1 MMEIRRSSS
10 SISAPLAPTGKGAGG
25 EGECR
30 TPTACA
36 CLSASGEL
44 LRHSFGNRCGM
55 YRPPH
60 PPAPLPRWGEG
71 SRGRLIF
78 SHLWGP
84 EVRGYGSISPEGRKH
99 LPDIV
104 RARPFRQLALALA
117 CLMLFV
123 VSSGQV
129 WQDKT
134 SRKNAQGNDLYQKK
148 NYTAA
153 LEKYVQAQD
162 GKNHQQE
169 LSYNIANTL
178 YQQKKYPEAAKEL
191 EKSVSASNTGLNQ
204 KVYFNRGN
212 SFYEMGQYPQ
222 AIESYKKTLE
232 LDPKDRDA
240 KYNLELALKK
250 VQENPQKQKQNSS
263 NKNQKK
269 ENNSSKEDQQSQN
282 QQSDQQKQQDPQ
294 KQESKQEPQKQNA
307 NPKESD
313 AQQDQAQKGEQKQGM
328 DPKEALR
335 ILDAINSQEK
345 REQRKQVLKIQR
357 EHVSGK
363 DW

>member
-1 MMEIRRSSS
+1 MVEIWRSPS
-10 SISAPLAPTGKGAGG
+10 
-25 EGECR
+25 
-30 TPTACA
+30 
-36 CLSASGEL
+36 
-44 LRHSFGNRCGM
+44 
-55 YRPPH
+55 
-60 PPAPLPRWGEG
+60 
-71 SRGRLIF
+71 LIF
-78 SHLWGP
+78 SHLRGF
-84 EVRGYGSISPEGRKH
+84 EVKGYGRGAPKARKH
-99 LPDIV
+99 LPDIAPT
-104 RARPFRQLALALA
+104 RSLRQLTLILVYFT
-117 CLMLFV
+117 LFAV
-123 VSSGQV
+123 TSGQI

-134 SRKNAQGNDLYQKK
+134 SRKNAQGNELYQKK

-178 YQQKKYPEAAKEL
+178 YQQKKYPEATKEL

-212 SFYEMGQYPQ
+212 SLYEMGQYPQ
-222 AIESYKKTLE
+222 AIESYEKALE

-250 VQENPQKQKQNSS
+250 LQENPQKQKQDAS

-269 ENNSSKEDQQSQN
+269 ENDSSKKDQQPQN
-282 QQSDQQKQQDPQ
+282 QQSDQPKQQDPQ
-294 KQESKQEPQKQNA
+294 KQESKQESQKQNA

-313 AQQDQAQKGEQKQGM
+313 AQQNQAQKGQQKQGM

-335 ILDAINSQEK
+335 ILDAINNQEK

>member
-1 MMEIRRSSS
+1 MEICGSSS
-10 SISAPLAPTGKGAGG
+10 SIF
-25 EGECR
+25 
-30 TPTACA
+30 
-36 CLSASGEL
+36 LS
-44 LRHSFGNRCGM
+44 LRGVKESQ
-55 YRPPH
+55 Y
-60 PPAPLPRWGEG
+60 
-71 SRGRLIF
+71 GRN
-78 SHLWGP
+78 
-84 EVRGYGSISPEGRKH
+84 SPEARKY
-99 LPDIV
+99 LPDVALI
-104 RARPFRQLALALA
+104 RSLRPLTLILTYFT
-117 CLMLFV
+117 LFAV
-123 VSSGQV
+123 TSGQI

-134 SRKNAQGNDLYQKK
+134 SRKNAQGNELYQKK

-153 LEKYVQAQD
+153 LEKYVQARG
-162 GKNHQQE
+162 GKDHQQE

-178 YQQKKYPEAAKEL
+178 YQQRKYPEATKEL
-191 EKSVSASNTGLNQ
+191 EKSISASNTGLNQ

-212 SFYEMGQYPQ
+212 SLYEMGQYPQ
-222 AIESYKKTLE
+222 AIESYKKALE

-250 VQENPQKQKQNSS
+250 LQENPQKQKQDGS
-263 NKNQKK
+263 NKNQNK
-269 ENNSSKEDQQSQN
+269 ENDSSKKDQQPQN
-282 QQSDQQKQQDPQ
+282 QPSDQQKQQDSQ

-313 AQQDQAQKGEQKQGM
+313 AQQNQAQKGEQKQGM

-335 ILDAINSQEK
+335 ILDAINNQEK